1 MNVRNKKKQKSTTD
15 RDSDADGQEVRSLGS
30 TTAKEEQEIVDIDH
44 SGLDVPNPIIQKSY
58 QVLGKERNRLVY
70 FSTCHFKDLCGMY
83 EEDEGHSLVDSVDL
97 VLTDPP
103 YNTRSDLNCANSED
117 DVFTNTDIANFV
129 GVTDVTLRTGG
140 HAIIFWSF
148 RQFGNWYDEFFDV
161 CYDVEDDDDDSDDKE
176 RTEEDDS
183 DKQKKR
189 SEDVFMVE
197 KIPLCFV
204 PSRGNYNCNVRNKR
218 LHHLS
223 MQEIAIHAW
232 KKGLS
237 LENNLARVYYTIL
250 PSSDCFVIALLP
262 LAPPLQPLIFR
273 LPLPLRRPPQ

>member
-15 RDSDADGQEVRSLGS
+15 RDSDADGQYVRRSLRT
-30 TTAKEEQEIVDIDH
+30 TTAKEEQEIVDVYH
-44 SGLDVPNPIIQKSY
+44 SGSNVPNPIIQKSY
-58 QVLGKERNRLVY
+58 QVLGKERNQLGY

-83 EEDEGHSLVDSVDL
+83 EEFEGHSLVDSVDL

-117 DVFTNTDIANFV
+117 DIFTNTDIANFV

-148 RQFGNWYDEFFDV
+148 RQFCNWYDEFFDV

-197 KIPLCFV
+197 KFLFASSLLVEITTVTCVTKGFIIYPCRKSLFMLGRRV
-204 PSRGNYNCNVRNKR
+204 YHWKTTSRGC
-218 LHHLS
+218 
-223 MQEIAIHAW
+223 I
-232 KKGLS
+232 
-237 LENNLARVYYTIL
+237 IL
-250 PSSDCFVIALLP
+250 YSLLP
-262 LAPPLQPLIFR
+262 TVSSSHCFPSHHPCNL
-273 LPLPLRRPPQ
+273 